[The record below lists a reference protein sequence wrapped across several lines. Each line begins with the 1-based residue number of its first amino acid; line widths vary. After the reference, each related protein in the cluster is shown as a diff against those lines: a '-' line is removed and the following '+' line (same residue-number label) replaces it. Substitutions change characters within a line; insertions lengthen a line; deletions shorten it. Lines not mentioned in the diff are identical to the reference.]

1 MHCSQTGLGRWGS
14 HSGEGLDRPGGG
26 IEGGAR
32 GAAACAR
39 DQTLV
44 ACGRSIGDGGE
55 LELELVNGSVRRKKK
70 GTGRG
75 EGAW

>member
-1 MHCSQTGLGRWGS
+1 
-14 HSGEGLDRPGGG
+14 
-26 IEGGAR
+26 
-32 GAAACAR
+32 
-39 DQTLV
+39 LV